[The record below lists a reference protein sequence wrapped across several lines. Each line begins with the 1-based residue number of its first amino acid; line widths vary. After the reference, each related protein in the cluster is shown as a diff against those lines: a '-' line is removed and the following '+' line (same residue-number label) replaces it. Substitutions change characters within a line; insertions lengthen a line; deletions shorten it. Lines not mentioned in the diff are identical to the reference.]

1 MRKTLLVA
9 FLGCLLSTPSYASVW
24 QTQCAGCH
32 NGSLAPSKAQL
43 KAKYSRKEF
52 IKKALES
59 SNPMM
64 SAFKNN
70 KDAIQKAA
78 DELYK

>member
-1 MRKTLLVA
+1 MRKVLLVVL
-9 FLGCLLSTPSYASVW
+9 LGCLLSAPSYASVW

-32 NGSLAPSKAQL
+32 NGSLAPSKTQL
-43 KAKYSRKEF
+43 KAKYSKNEF
-52 IKKALES
+52 VKRALES

-70 KDAIQKAA
+70 KDVIQKAA

>member
-1 MRKTLLVA
+1 MRKLFIMIV
-9 FLGCLLSTPSYASVW
+9 LGCVLNTPTYANVW
-24 QTQCAGCH
+24 QTQCVGCH
-32 NGSLAPSKAQL
+32 NGSLAPSKSQL
-43 KAKYSRKEF
+43 KAKYSKNEF
-52 IKKALES
+52 VKRALES

-70 KDAIQKAA
+70 KDVIQKAA